1 MAFPEIRLVQF
12 PLDALGTTV
21 EKRAGDAFDAR
32 QMSEKG
38 FDFQRGAAAAYVANL
53 EGSVTGD
60 TWTVITALA
69 ASVQGT
75 IAAHYNFLRINCG
88 TAGAYDG
95 DTLKAAG
102 KVL

>member
-1 MAFPEIRLVQF
+1 MAFPEIRLVEF

-21 EKRAGDAFDAR
+21 EKRAGTPFDAR

-38 FDFQRGAAAAYVANL
+38 YDFQRGGAAAYVADL

-60 TWTVITALA
+60 TWAVIVALA
-69 ASVQGT
+69 ASSQGT
-75 IAAHYNFLRINCG
+75 IPAHYNYVRINCG